1 MGGRCAAGSMSSRN
15 LPKTGC
21 PVSSG
26 RGGGVDQLQLL
37 LQLGDALLVV
47 ADGGHGAAAV
57 IGHFQRADAVV
68 HLRDALSPRVGVD
81 KALDAVA
88 AAVDLG
94 CQVGGGGGS
103 HIHAASSSVAMRGR
117 RRLSR
122 TSPRPASSLVMRA
135 SANCWWACRTG
146 LARRSL
152 AVMSSSSWISVA
164 DRAAAWVACSLAAS
178 SSCRRPY
185 SAWAAA
191 AVLRVSCSRL
201 LSWRNWRW

>member
-1 MGGRCAAGSMSSRN
+1 GGRCAAGSMSSRN

-21 PVSSG
+21 PVSSSG
-26 RGGGVDQLQLL
+26 GGGVDQLQLL
-37 LQLGDALLVV
+37 LQIGDARLVV
-47 ADGGHGAAAV
+47 AECGHGSPAV
-57 IGHFQRADAVV
+57 VGQVERCDAVG
-68 HLRDALSPRVGVD
+68 HLDNPLGSGVRDDQSAAGV
-81 KALDAVA
+81 L
-88 AAVDLG
+88 AAVDLCLDFG
-94 CQVGGGGGS
+94 LGHGWGT
-103 HIHAASSSVAMRGR
+103 HAASSSVAMRGR

-185 SAWAAA
+185 SAWAAV